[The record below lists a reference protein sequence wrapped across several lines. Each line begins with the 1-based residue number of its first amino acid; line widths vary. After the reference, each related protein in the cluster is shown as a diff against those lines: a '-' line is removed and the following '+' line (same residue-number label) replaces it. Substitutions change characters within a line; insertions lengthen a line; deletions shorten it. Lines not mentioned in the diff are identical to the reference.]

1 MRSLPKYV
9 AHQIN
14 GDVWVAFNPRC
25 DFGVESYR
33 LGQVCKMVSKG
44 DNLEIMA
51 LPVKA
56 NQVPQAC
63 RFIIAI
69 DPESHCNN

>member
-1 MRSLPKYV
+1 LLSTQDAILALKATDWGRF
-9 AHQIN
+9 AR
-14 GDVWVAFNPRC
+14 WF
-25 DFGVESYR
+25 
-33 LGQVCKMVSKG
+33 SKG

-51 LPVKA
+51 LPVTA